1 MEKSAMKQIR
11 VALVDDE
18 HLERT
23 LIRYSFP
30 WEENGFAIVGE
41 ADSGEDMIHRFDELR
56 PDVIFADICMPFMN
70 GLEMSQA
77 IRGLKKDVEIVI
89 LTGHRDFA
97 FAQQAIHVGVL
108 EYLVKPVQ
116 PEELRSVVRT
126 VRGRVERRCTACTWA
141 RQRGEAE
148 KKYSELV
155 SRAIQMIGESLSD
168 CGLSLKSLSERL
180 YVSPGYLCRT
190 FKKETGENVTN
201 YIVRMRIRQSL
212 DYLDNTPL
220 KAYEI
225 AERVGFEDPHYFSIL
240 FKKQMGKSIQEYRRC
255 GSDMAEK
262 VLAKSD

>member
-1 MEKSAMKQIR
+1 MEQIR

-30 WEENGFAIVGE
+30 WAENGFAIVGE
-41 ADSGEDMIHRFDELR
+41 ADSGEDMIRRFDEMK

-77 IRGLKKDVEIVI
+77 IRRMKKDVEIVI

-108 EYLVKPVQ
+108 EYLIKPVQ
-116 PEELRSVVRT
+116 CEELQSVART
-126 VRGRVERRCTACTWA
+126 VKGRVEHRQAAC
-141 RQRGEAE
+141 RGAAHGE
-148 KKYSELV
+148 KTEKRYSDLV
-155 SRAIQMIGESLSD
+155 SRAMQLVGESLSD
-168 CGLSLKSLSERL
+168 CGLSLKSLSEKL

-190 FKKETGENVTN
+190 FKKETDENVTN
-201 YIVRMRIRQSL
+201 YIIRMRIRQSL
-212 DYLDNTPL
+212 DYLDNTSM

-225 AERVGFEDPHYFSIL
+225 AEKVGFEDPHYFSIL
-240 FKKQMGKSIQEYRRC
+240 FKKQVGKSIQEYRRC
-255 GSDMAEK
+255 GPGMLDKA
-262 VLAKSD
+262 LAKSG